1 MLAASAKQDARTP
14 SSSAAD
20 ADDSVSAASFSPF
33 MRTVQ
38 DKLLLGIE
46 PSPDVAAILVVYF
59 VQGAIGKNRLSDD
72 GRGICVGATH

>member
-14 SSSAAD
+14 SSAAD